1 MLCTWESMYCDHL
14 HVDLSIDRSS
24 CNSGFNIIQVAVL
37 VLKYL
42 GVMCNEYKSK
52 VVSFPIE
59 HCG

>member
-1 MLCTWESMYCDHL
+1 MYCDHL

-24 CNSGFNIIQVAVL
+24 CNSGFNIIQVAIL

-52 VVSFPIE
+52 VVSFPRE